1 MNKIYLKD
9 DLNKHLRTFVVGHC
23 CLWNDH
29 AKQFTA
35 LDLEFYGF
43 VNRTLG
49 VCHRYLNAEITLD
62 GSCSD
67 FECVVASE
75 AKAVFHDHLLH
86 CLQRDYDQL
95 VDYNNTEAANAVK
108 VRMQMIKAR
117 A

>member
-9 DLNKHLRTFVVGHC
+9 DLNKHLRTFVLGHC
-23 CLWNDH
+23 FLWNE
-29 AKQFTA
+29 ATKQFSA
-35 LDLEFYGF
+35 HDLEFYGF

-49 VCHRYLNAEITLD
+49 QCMLYLNAEITLD

-75 AKAVFHDHLLH
+75 VKAIFHDHILH

-95 VDYNNTEAANAVK
+95 VDYGNVDGANVVK
-108 VRMQMIKAR
+108 AKMQMIRAR